1 MSQSS
6 ESRCERCPAH
16 LPRRTS
22 DEQLRGERFLRI
34 TQLLKQ
40 RGGWYQRPARTGP
53 TPLHFLW
60 LPYPAGRDAPNVAGC
75 SSLPSPSAQIFGCAT
90 IRHHFGGIE
99 VTDVA
104 LPNRRG
110 DWQFGHAVHTLAG
123 HQVELRAA
131 ELTHLTGIWE
141 VPLVRHLR
149 CCVIRSVTWTCTKS
163 CPSPKTAKSVSRSS
177 WQQMARQSDDCL

>member
-1 MSQSS
+1 MAAGLSS
-6 ESRCERCPAH
+6 FSRPAEIWPAPAN
-16 LPRRTS
+16 PRRTS
-22 DEQLRGERFLRI
+22 DEQLRGERVLRI

-110 DWQFGHAVHTLAG
+110 GWQRGHALHTLAA

-131 ELTHLTGIWE
+131 FGSLSSVCAG
-141 VPLVRHLR
+141 PSYYGLR
-149 CCVIRSVTWTCTKS
+149 RRDVFGPPPDWPSCACT
-163 CPSPKTAKSVSRSS
+163 
-177 WQQMARQSDDCL
+177 D